1 MSQDKAW
8 WQHESPV
15 KPRTWDILI
24 GKAHE
29 FTFRIPFGARNTL
42 PPAKKTQVA
51 DIQLFKNYGIK
62 GIEGLGAKVKSVTI
76 GQKPKDGMCDMKV
89 LITEPLAYTEED
101 E

>member
-29 FTFRIPFGARNTL
+29 FTFRIPFGARSTL
-42 PPAKKTQVA
+42 PPAKGTDVVA
-51 DIQLFKNYGIK
+51 MQFAINYGIK
-62 GIEGLGAKVKSVTI
+62 GITDIGARVKSVSV

-89 LITEPLAYTEED
+89 LIIEPLAYGT
-101 E
+101 